1 MRILVQFIGQGVGRH
16 APCAAR
22 RPDMPRPY
30 RIWLYPIPT
39 FIALVGWTFIFLTTN
54 VRVIGFGLA
63 ILALGGR
70 RLPDLVATAQAVA
83 VRGGRHSHHVL
94 RATCYVRT
102 C

>member
-1 MRILVQFIGQGVGRH
+1 MIRLRQT
-16 APCAAR
+16 

-39 FIALVGWTFIFLTTN
+39 FIALVGWTFIFLTTD

-63 ILALGGR
+63 ILALGVVAFLIWSR
-70 RLPDLVATAQAVA
+70 RLKQWPFEACGIVI
-83 VRGGRHSHHVL
+83 
-94 RATCYVRT
+94 TCYVSAVRT